1 MCGSGWVV
9 NKFCRS
15 MMVVCMPR
23 VFNVRTFR
31 RWWVYISLLGGGVV
45 CVWEFGLFSFGF
57 IFSWEWGGFV
67 LSVWVGLGR
76 GGVVL
81 VCVGPE
87 VSFIVVMLR
96 VCAVGRGFHALHWNM
111 LSWLGC

>member
-1 MCGSGWVV
+1 M
-9 NKFCRS
+9 
-15 MMVVCMPR
+15 
-23 VFNVRTFR
+23 
-31 RWWVYISLLGGGVV
+31 SLLGGGVV
-45 CVWEFGLFSFGF
+45 CVWELGLFSFGF

-81 VCVGPE
+81 VCVGLD
-87 VSFIVVMLR
+87 VSCVVVMLG

-111 LSWLGC
+111 LSWLGCGTSGFLCLVFVNLLRGEVGGLILGFESVG